1 MKLYDYGRA
10 PNPRRVRIFL
20 AEKGLEIPKTAIDIA
35 TRENLG
41 PDYRSKNPLGY
52 VPALELDDGTVIC
65 ESMAICRYLEELHP
79 EPNLFGR
86 TALEKALVEQW
97 SRHAEL
103 ELYWPIAHAFR
114 NTNAFWAGRIPQ
126 VPEFGEV
133 SREQA
138 IERLAFFDGALRDRP
153 YLAGDRFTVAD
164 ITGYVALDFGRVA
177 NVRVG
182 DDHPN
187 LKRWYEEIGA
197 RPSARL

>member
-1 MKLYDYGRA
+1 M
-10 PNPRRVRIFL
+10 PS
-20 AEKGLEIPKTAIDIA
+20 GLT
-35 TRENLG
+35 
-41 PDYRSKNPLGY
+41 
-52 VPALELDDGTVIC
+52 
-65 ESMAICRYLEELHP
+65 
-79 EPNLFGR
+79 
-86 TALEKALVEQW
+86 
-97 SRHAEL
+97 
-103 ELYWPIAHAFR
+103 R